1 MTQTEAS
8 DFVASLRNT
17 MNSLENLSIP
27 LIASVNGAALGGG
40 LEIALTSDVIVA
52 SKDSSFGAPE
62 TSIGIIPGAGG
73 SQRLPRLIGKAR
85 AKELIFSARRIDAN
99 TAYEY
104 GLVQYVEDCCDEKA
118 IELAHEIAKNA
129 PIALR
134 AAKEAINNGLQV
146 SILNDAMEIE
156 KKNYEKVLSTEDRLQ
171 GLAAFR
177 EKRQPEYQGK

>member
-1 MTQTEAS
+1 M
-8 DFVASLRNT
+8 
-17 MNSLENLSIP
+17 
-27 LIASVNGAALGGG
+27 
-40 LEIALTSDVIVA
+40 EIALTSDIIVA

-85 AKELIFSARRIDAN
+85 AKELIDAN
-99 TAYEY
+99 TAFEY
-104 GLVQYVEDCCDEKA
+104 GLVQYVDDCCDEKA

-146 SILNDAMEIE
+146 SIVNDAMEIE

>member
-1 MTQTEAS
+1 M
-8 DFVASLRNT
+8 
-17 MNSLENLSIP
+17 
-27 LIASVNGAALGGG
+27 
-40 LEIALTSDVIVA
+40 EIALTSDIIVA
-52 SKDSSFGAPE
+52 SKDSSFGALE
-62 TSIGIIPGAGG
+62 TSICIIPGAGG

-85 AKELIFSARRIDAN
+85 AKELIDAN
-99 TAYEY
+99 TAFEY
-104 GLVQYVEDCCDEKA
+104 GLVQYVDDCCDEKA

-146 SILNDAMEIE
+146 SIVNDAMEIE

>member
-1 MTQTEAS
+1 M
-8 DFVASLRNT
+8 
-17 MNSLENLSIP
+17 
-27 LIASVNGAALGGG
+27 
-40 LEIALTSDVIVA
+40 EIALTSDIIVA
-52 SKDSSFGAPE
+52 SKDSSFGALE
-62 TSIGIIPGAGG
+62 TSICIIPGAGG

-99 TAYEY
+99 TAFEY
-104 GLVQYVEDCCDEKA
+104 GSVQYVDDCCDEKA

-156 KKNYEKVLSTEDRLQ
+156 KKNYEKVLSTEDRLE